1 MGEGKSVDVFF
12 CEEIE
17 LVFEFTLTI
26 PSPEVKTPCLINSL
40 FGRRCP
46 EMRDG

>member
-17 LVFEFTLTI
+17 LLFEFTLTI
-26 PSPEVKTPCLINSL
+26 PSPEVKALCLINSS

-46 EMRDG
+46 AKRDG

>member
-1 MGEGKSVDVFF
+1 MEEGKSVDVFF

-17 LVFEFTLTI
+17 FLFEFNLSI
-26 PSPEVKTPCLINSL
+26 PSPEVKTPCIINSL

-46 EMRDG
+46 AKRDG